1 MGRQEIECECNRRM
15 MVEDG
20 DAGTWVASAEM
31 ASRGLWQLLTVC
43 SGAIDDAVDRWLPA
57 CTPEHPRYAA
67 PLLRPGGGHAGSCAS
82 TGSDAGVRSA
92 ITSRMSQEEGDQ
104 LCRQG

>member
-1 MGRQEIECECNRRM
+1 MQGRGWHRRRWRH
-15 MVEDG
+15 VDCG
-20 DAGTWVASAEM
+20 NCS
-31 ASRGLWQLLTVC
+31 VC
-43 SGAIDDAVDRWLPA
+43 RGAIDDAVDRWLPA

-82 TGSDAGVRSA
+82 IGSDAGVRSA